1 MEPPK
6 TKEHCKHTTNLVAT
20 QPCYH
25 FSPNPFY
32 CQINSCPEFYLDRQ
46 VSYNENSRKLQA
58 MQHAMISQNMRTSA
72 GI

>member
-1 MEPPK
+1 MERSK
-6 TKEHCKHTTNLVAT
+6 KIDTTNLVST
-20 QPCYH
+20 TPPYNY
-25 FSPNPFY
+25 SPNPMY
-32 CQINSCPEFYLDRQ
+32 CVYHVCPQFYLDKQ